1 MNFYQPLAYTLAK
14 GFLLASRGAKTML
27 TTKGEG
33 ERRRPLSIMTYFRS
47 ELYTVLLDKMV

>member
-33 ERRRPLSIMTYFRS
+33 ERRRPLSIITYFRS
-47 ELYTVLLDKMV
+47 ELYTVLLDKIV